1 MSQPSGLMPL
11 QVPFYDYGS
20 ADSAVEADSK
30 LFADNLSG
38 PDAGLVRTLSEHLM
52 PRMAWVGQ
60 WPLQFVIDLARR
72 GRINVSARYE
82 RRAWSISLGADQYA
96 TRQWLASQQQHC
108 QRRLARQ
115 LGQSVRVQVIQ
126 ERR

>member
-20 ADSAVEADSK
+20 AESGFEADSK

-38 PDAGLVRTLSEHLM
+38 PDAGLMRTLSEHLM

-82 RRAWSISLGADQYA
+82 RHAWSISLQADQYA
-96 TRQWLASQQQHC
+96 THQWLASQQQYC
-108 QRRLARQ
+108 QRRLARTLGHPVWVQ
-115 LGQSVRVQVIQ
+115 LMR